1 MGMAVARGRRV
12 AGGGCGGVGRAVV
25 GCIRGEDPD
34 MRR

>member
-1 MGMAVARGRRV
+1 MGYGGSKGRRV